1 MNTYSEL
8 VENRRLDHLRLA
20 QVALELYGLLEMGAS
35 AQLISDAEHAIF
47 KVSVPSGMGVVA
59 HPYLGRIDGK
69 QFLLRIEDTVE
80 TRIATTYSELA
91 LLATMLRDTDL
102 ALPEPVPAMDGAL
115 VPELYTGM
123 EIDDEDPKQCVL
135 FRWAGLPFPE
145 AALSYAGHWQD
156 N

>member
-69 QFLLRIEDTVE
+69 QFLLRIEDTIE

-123 EIDDEDPKQCVL
+123 
-135 FRWAGLPFPE
+135 
-145 AALSYAGHWQD
+145 
-156 N
+156 